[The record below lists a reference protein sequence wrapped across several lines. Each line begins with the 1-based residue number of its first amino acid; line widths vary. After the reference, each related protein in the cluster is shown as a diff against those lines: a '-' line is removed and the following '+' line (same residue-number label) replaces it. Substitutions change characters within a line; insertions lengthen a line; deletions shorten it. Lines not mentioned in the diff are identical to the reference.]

1 MSRFMSLL
9 YAFIAGLIRLPFLF
23 YLLWCAAGLVVLFL
37 LVLGLL
43 AGPLLLAVKSDAQ
56 WILLLYAVPLVWGL
70 RGCLSPFA
78 SFMVWIGTLKV
89 FYRPLCIIEDP
100 GAYKIKGKES
110 RSILN
115 TLQCGDILLRGYD
128 GYVDGFFI
136 RRLSG
141 TGGKVGN
148 FTHAALYVGPL
159 TETDRDLAATD
170 LRIKDKDGKWIQ
182 APEAVKEAARQN
194 LFEPGEQMVIHSMG
208 HGVHAEDILTFCRCD
223 QMAILR
229 LPEVIYVTDGGYK
242 DFFQLTEKTDEYALQ
257 QRLREKNEG
266 LPREEVICSAIRSA
280 LAKIGSSYDFE
291 CGSLE
296 DHYFTCSEFVYY
308 CYRSIHHNIGLLPKQ
323 HSLLGISWLLPRI
336 TITPDD
342 FYEISVEPGTGK
354 PLENRLT
361 AEWKSANIV

>member
-1 MSRFMSLL
+1 MPRFISLL

-43 AGPLLLAVKSDAQ
+43 AGPLLLAVKSGNY
-56 WILLLYAVPLVWGL
+56 WILLLYTVPLAWGL
-70 RGCLSPFA
+70 RGRPSPFA
-78 SFMVWIGTLKV
+78 AFMAWVGTLKV
-89 FYRPLCIIEDP
+89 FPRPLCVIEEP
-100 GAYKIKGKES
+100 GAYRIKGKES
-110 RSILN
+110 RAILK
-115 TLQCGDILLRGYD
+115 TIQPGDILLRGYD

-148 FTHAALYVGPL
+148 FTHAALYVGLL
-159 TETDRDLAATD
+159 TEANRKQAATD
-170 LRIKDKDGKWIQ
+170 LRILDRDGNWVQ

-208 HGVHAEDILTFCRCD
+208 QGVHAEDILTFCRCD
-223 QMAILR
+223 QMAVLR
-229 LPEVIYVTDGGYK
+229 LPEVIHATDGYK
-242 DFFQLTEKTDEYALQ
+242 EFFRLAEETDEYALQ
-257 QRLREKNEG
+257 QRLREKKEG
-266 LPREEVICSAIRSA
+266 LPREEVVRFAIKSA
-280 LAKIGSSYDFE
+280 LAKIGSTYDFE

-296 DHYFTCSEFVYY
+296 DHSFTCSEFVYY
-308 CYRSIHHNIGLLPKQ
+308 CYRSIHHYIGLLPRQ
-323 HSLLGISWLLPRI
+323 HSLFGISWLLPRK

-342 FYEISVEPGTGK
+342 FYEISDAPGTGK

-361 AEWKSANIV
+361 VGWKSANIA